1 MKMSLNLFEELVGLL
16 ADLEAAGAG
25 YALAGGLAVAVHG
38 VVRATEDIDLLVPED
53 QVSTIEALARARGFN
68 LATDLHF
75 ESGLCIRRLIRIAGE
90 DSLVLDLLV
99 VDATSAMAYRDRQRL
114 RLADT
119 EIAVVSRAGLEAMKL
134 TAGRD
139 QDLADLRRLRELDA

>member
-68 LATDLHF
+68 LATDLLK
-75 ESGLCIRRLIRIAGE
+75 GLCIRRLIRIAE
-90 DSLVLDLLV
+90 KTLWCWTSWWS
-99 VDATSAMAYRDRQRL
+99 TSAMAYRDRQRL